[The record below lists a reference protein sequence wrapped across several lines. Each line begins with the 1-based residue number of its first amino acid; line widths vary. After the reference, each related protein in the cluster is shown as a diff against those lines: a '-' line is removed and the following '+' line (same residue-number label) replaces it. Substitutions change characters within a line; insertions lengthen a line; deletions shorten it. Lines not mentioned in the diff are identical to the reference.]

1 MNLTVLVLYVLRLP
15 IEELC
20 LQKLWYAFLS
30 NSLWHHRYMFG
41 KACMLILRAQLDAS
55 LVAHH
60 MATSSN
66 ECGRHNLLRTT
77 CVPSLY
83 GVVLSEF
90 WQKVR
95 QVQIAD
101 A

>member
-1 MNLTVLVLYVLRLP
+1 MSAEVVVCLVEQQPLASQMYVWQGLYA
-15 IEELC
+15 
-20 LQKLWYAFLS
+20 Q
-30 NSLWHHRYMFG
+30 
-41 KACMLILRAQLDAS
+41 RAQLDAS
-55 LVAHH
+55 LVAHR